1 MCVYK
6 MKRDKYLICKGPGDD
21 ESLFEEPLIKF
32 FCKSFKSKEI
42 FIISPWVSTIELR
55 KRKIIYYPYTST
67 TSLIEVFRALI
78 KNGIKVYIATRCFD
92 FIDDHLIA
100 NAYNVAY
107 DPRKYYINKE
117 LEQYIKEEL
126 VNVVRRTQTLLSIN
140 ELGNVELKF
149 DIEQKLHSKVF
160 INDFM
165 ALMGSL
171 NLTHYGM
178 YRNYECIIT
187 IFREKD
193 PETYNALREYAE
205 KIMRELCDL
214 KTCEIS
220 VLKALESFLNIRLP
234 RLRDLIE
241 LLEEILR
248 KI

>member
-1 MCVYK
+1 

-21 ESLFEEPLIKF
+21 ESLFEEPLTKF

-55 KRKIIYYPYTST
+55 KRKIIYYPYIST

-78 KNGIKVYIATRCFD
+78 KNGVKVHIATRCFD

-100 NAYNVAY
+100 IAYNVAY
-107 DPRKYYINKE
+107 GPHKYHINKE

-140 ELGNVELKF
+140 ELSNIDLKF

-187 IFREKD
+187 VFREKD
-193 PETYNALREYAE
+193 PEAYDALREYAE
-205 KIMRELCDL
+205 KIMRGLYDL
-214 KTCEIS
+214 KTCEIN
-220 VLKALESFLNIRLP
+220 VLKALESFLNMKLP
-234 RLRDLIE
+234 GLRDLVE
-241 LLEEILR
+241 LLEEILI